1 MSNSD
6 LEIEARYMEELQK
19 EKEERDQ
26 AEYEYYASLYEH
38 EHSRSAAAE
47 QHILTPSKATANCEE
62 NDDSSNK

>member
-26 AEYEYYASLYEH
+26 AEYEYYASMYEH
-38 EHSRSAAAE
+38 EHSLSAAAK
-47 QHILTPSKATANCEE
+47 QHILTSSKAAVNCEE
-62 NDDSSNK
+62 NDDSSDK

>member
-19 EKEERDQ
+19 EKEEREQ

-38 EHSRSAAAE
+38 EHSPSAAV
-47 QHILTPSKATANCEE
+47 NCEE
-62 NDDSSNK
+62 NDVSSDK